1 MKPLALLIVLTG
13 LTLTAACQPLFTA
26 PDKPA
31 PPPPC
36 PPGNYEGLF
45 DGLCR

>member
-1 MKPLALLIVLTG
+1 MKPIVLVILLVG
-13 LTLTAACQPLFTA
+13 LSITACQPMFTA

-36 PPGNYEGLF
+36 PPGNVEGMF